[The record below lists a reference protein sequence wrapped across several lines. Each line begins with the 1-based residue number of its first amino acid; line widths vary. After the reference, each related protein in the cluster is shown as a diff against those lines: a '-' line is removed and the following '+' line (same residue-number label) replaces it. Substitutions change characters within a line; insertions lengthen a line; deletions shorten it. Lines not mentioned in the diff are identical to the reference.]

1 MIYASLSVN
10 HISDNCYRSFICMRK
25 HAKYFSGFDSEQ
37 RNWITLR
44 FSTINPTFFV
54 DYPFFSSKCNQSI
67 CFLSHLGIRA
77 TVQKI
82 INLSLLIPRVRTNLH
97 FPTNWHSDGA
107 QISTANEDRI
117 FRCCLPFAQIDR
129 GLEIFTASSLLFRKS
144 FVYKEV
150 KHSRTIQFPVFINTS
165 NL

>member
-1 MIYASLSVN
+1 MQNIFLGSIPNVEELNHPSFFHYKSDIFCRLS
-10 HISDNCYRSFICMRK
+10 
-25 HAKYFSGFDSEQ
+25 
-37 RNWITLR
+37 
-44 FSTINPTFFV
+44 
-54 DYPFFSSKCNQSI
+54 FFSSKCNQSI

-107 QISTANEDRI
+107 QISTDNEDRI

-129 GLEIFTASSLLFRKS
+129 GLEIFMASSLLFRKS

>member
-1 MIYASLSVN
+1 MQNIFLGSIPNIEELNHPSFFHYKSDIFCRLS
-10 HISDNCYRSFICMRK
+10 F
-25 HAKYFSGFDSEQ
+25 
-37 RNWITLR
+37 
-44 FSTINPTFFV
+44 
-54 DYPFFSSKCNQSI
+54 FFSSKCNQSI
-67 CFLSHLGIRA
+67 CFLSRLGIRA

-107 QISTANEDRI
+107 QISTDNEDRI